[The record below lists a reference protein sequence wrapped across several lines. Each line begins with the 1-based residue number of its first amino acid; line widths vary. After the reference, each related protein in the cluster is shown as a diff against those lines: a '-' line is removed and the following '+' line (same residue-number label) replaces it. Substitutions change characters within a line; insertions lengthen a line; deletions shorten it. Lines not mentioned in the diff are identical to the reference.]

1 VPPSERIPHQI
12 TNQDMCMRIGLAILF
27 FAATPLPLAAQQVT
41 TRGNEAAAAVGSEG
55 SAEAA
60 FNQIFA
66 EWSAALK
73 ELQAVR
79 VKFQSASEAE
89 RPALQQQFMQLMP
102 KARQL
107 APKMIAA
114 AEQAY
119 IEAPNKS
126 EHVAQFLLRVAV
138 DNLRTDNYEEAN
150 RVAKILVAGNT
161 PEKRI
166 YLLAGLAA
174 FNVNEFDV
182 AEKNFSAA
190 AQAGLLDPSKAEE
203 LGLSTALINQAT
215 QNMADLDSFRRLWAA
230 EQKIRSAEA
239 QADDLPRVKLQ
250 TTKGDIVLELFEN
263 EAPNAVANFISL
275 VEKGF
280 YDGLSFHRVL
290 PGFMAQGG
298 CPRGDG
304 TGGPGYHIACECH
317 EPNFR
322 RHFRGSL
329 SMAHAGRDTGG
340 SQFFLT
346 FVRTTHLDGKH
357 TAFGR
362 VVEGMDVLGRLM
374 RIDPSRPGPQ
384 PTPDKIIKATVVRKR
399 PHEYRPKT
407 LPAPGR

>member
-1 VPPSERIPHQI
+1 
-12 TNQDMCMRIGLAILF
+12 
-27 FAATPLPLAAQQVT
+27 
-41 TRGNEAAAAVGSEG
+41 
-55 SAEAA
+55 
-60 FNQIFA
+60 
-66 EWSAALK
+66 
-73 ELQAVR
+73 
-79 VKFQSASEAE
+79 
-89 RPALQQQFMQLMP
+89 
-102 KARQL
+102 
-107 APKMIAA
+107 MIAA

-119 IEAPNKS
+119 IEAPNESK
-126 EHVAQFLLRVAV
+126 EVVELLPRVVA

-150 RVAKILVAGNT
+150 RVAKILIAGNAAD
-161 PEKRI
+161 KRV
-166 YLLAGLAA
+166 YLLAGVAA

-203 LGLSTALINQAT
+203 LRVNTALINQAT

-280 YDGLSFHRVL
+280 YDGLPFHRVL

-346 FVRTTHLDGKH
+346 FVRTAHLDGQH

-362 VVEGMDVLGRLM
+362 VVEGMDVLGRLL
-374 RIDPSRPGPQ
+374 RIDPSRPGPH

-399 PHEYRPKT
+399 PHEYRPET
-407 LPAPGR
+407 LPAPER

>member
-1 VPPSERIPHQI
+1 
-12 TNQDMCMRIGLAILF
+12 MCMRIGLAILF
-27 FAATPLPLAAQQVT
+27 FAATHLPLAAQQIAT
-41 TRGNEAAAAVGSEG
+41 QGDPAAAAVGSEG

-89 RPALQQQFMQLMP
+89 RSALQQQFMQLMP

-126 EHVAQFLLRVAV
+126 EQVAQFLLRVAV

-230 EQKIRSAEA
+230 EQKIRGAEA

-329 SMAHAGRDTGG
+329 SMAHADRDTGG